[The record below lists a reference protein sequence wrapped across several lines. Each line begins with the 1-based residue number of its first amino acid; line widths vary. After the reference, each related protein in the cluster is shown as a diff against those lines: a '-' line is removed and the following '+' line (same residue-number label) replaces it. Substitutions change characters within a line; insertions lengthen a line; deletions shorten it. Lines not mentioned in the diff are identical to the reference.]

1 MKELIATNKDGM
13 RIRTVIESSCIV
25 ETITALRRKG
35 FRKFIIKT
43 IAGVKQNFD
52 WKENFRWLSAN

>member
-13 RIRTVIESSCIV
+13 RIRTVIESSTIV
-25 ETITALRRKG
+25 ETITALRNKG
-35 FRKFIIKT
+35 FTQFIIKT

-52 WKENFRWLSAN
+52 WKENFQWLSAN